1 MTFASFGKRIFR
13 VAREKGWLDIMNI
26 EGVTQTAQV
35 LPDSQAQPPQQ
46 QVQAPEQSQPTGA
59 DTVNLSAQVSM
70 QVLDM
75 AQKQF
80 EEAANNLISQMAAVT
95 GVGQNVDVST

>member
-1 MTFASFGKRIFR
+1 
-13 VAREKGWLDIMNI
+13 MNI
-26 EGVTQTAQV
+26 EGVTQTAQI
-35 LPDSQAQPPQQ
+35 LPSTQTQPQEP

-75 AQKQF
+75 AQSQF
-80 EEAANNLISQMAAVT
+80 EEAANALISQMAAVT
-95 GVGQNVDVST
+95 GLGQNVDVST

>member
-1 MTFASFGKRIFR
+1 
-13 VAREKGWLDIMNI
+13 MNI
-26 EGVTQTAQV
+26 EGVTQTAQIIPSTQT
-35 LPDSQAQPPQQ
+35 LPPEP

-75 AQKQF
+75 AQSQF
-80 EEAANNLISQMAAVT
+80 EEAANALISQMAAVT
-95 GVGQNVDVST
+95 GLGQNVDVST